1 MTRPGT
7 IRAALGAVVFVAV
20 AYAALFVVMMWGSV

>member
-20 AYAALFVVMMWGSV
+20 AYAALFAMMMLGAA

>member
-20 AYAALFVVMMWGSV
+20 SYAALFAMMTP